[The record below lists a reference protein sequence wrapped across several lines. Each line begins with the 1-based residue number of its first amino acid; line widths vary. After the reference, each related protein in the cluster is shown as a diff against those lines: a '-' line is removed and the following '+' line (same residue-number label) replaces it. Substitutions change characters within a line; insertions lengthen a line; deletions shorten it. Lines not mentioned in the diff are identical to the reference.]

1 MASIFSSISVGPAVE
16 VVSRARAAAPRWE
29 LGLRYAAAYAS
40 TLLAIGA
47 AQAKIG
53 AAFAVGLALVTLLG
67 LPLSLS
73 LRRAHHRWEH
83 HRLSRP
89 LFSLLVVLLSGAIS
103 LLLMRGKMQLGGA
116 GWDTLSFFAPNRYME
131 LMISVTLI
139 IAACRCLFILTDR
152 DALACLVPSF
162 SVLLLLIVLH
172 RETSVIFYFVAW
184 AVVTAVL
191 LALDHRA
198 ESREGLNGCVPAI
211 TPRQAV
217 ALPARSLGGVI
228 CFSLLCAMG
237 LSYGLASRSTD
248 TRAPGESWIYDFIS
262 RIGFLVPDL
271 PDLPGGGGLER
282 RIDFLSGPAL
292 PSRRVLWQVQ
302 ATAENGRRSLQPAYW
317 RAFTL
322 ARYDGL
328 SWSQA
333 VEAEMP
339 SRELQPHNVTPREP
353 PTGRRSGRRRSS
365 SRMTSSFFLR
375 PDMVV
380 GGKVLRAPML
390 EEPGDYRFEAAP
402 RRASHEPLRAPFGPS
417 GVRVVQLVRSR
428 TVNTGYLPALPAALT
443 LTLRNTY
450 PATVQARDD
459 GSLDTKVLQG
469 GQTAQVIS
477 TVPPLDEYGAS
488 RYSTTW
494 TVPPQRRGERPN
506 AAAHLS
512 ARERRLYLSLPRQLP
527 RRVRALAA
535 GVLRR
540 AARNE
545 SDYRRAG
552 RLALFVQ
559 NRASYTLRPPQMPVG
574 RDATDFFLFDSRRGY
589 CTYFAGALTVLC
601 RAAGIPARVVSGFA
615 NPEWDNEAGG
625 ENSGI
630 IREANGH
637 AWTEVWVDGW
647 GWAMLDATSSDDR
660 GDNAPGLW
668 TELADIIGAQATTFW
683 RWLRPHAPL
692 LGWLALPLLMLAGAM
707 GVACAGNRWKNAPLL
722 RRLGWWGQ
730 APPAA
735 DDDGQVRRQVRAAYG
750 RVARQ
755 MTRRFR
761 ERAPGETAAEWL
773 QSAEA
778 ALTLQDPQPLRGL
791 TELYTRAC
799 YSRRPLDPSETEAA
813 LRALSQLSWK
823 RRPKP
828 AGARQPLG
836 RAPSAQR
843 GSAQRGSAQH
853 DGGAPEHRS

>member
-1 MASIFSSISVGPAVE
+1 MASLFSSISVGPPVE
-16 VVSRARAAAPRWE
+16 VASRARAAAPRWE

-53 AAFAVGLALVTLLG
+53 APFALALTLVTVLG
-67 LPLSLS
+67 LPLSLA
-73 LRRAHHRWEH
+73 LRRARHHWEH
-83 HRLSRP
+83 HRFSRP
-89 LFSLLVVLLSGAIS
+89 LFTGLVHFLWITASVVLLRGRMHLDGA
-103 LLLMRGKMQLGGA
+103 GA
-116 GWDTLSFFAPNRYME
+116 GWGMISAFDAHYIE
-131 LMISVTLI
+131 LIVSVTLI

-184 AVVTAVL
+184 ALVTAVL

-198 ESREGLNGCVPAI
+198 ESRHGLTGCVPAI
-211 TPRQAV
+211 TPGQAV

-248 TRAPGESWIYDFIS
+248 SSAPGESWIYDLVS

-282 RIDFLSGPAL
+282 RIDFASGPAL
-292 PSRRVLWQVQ
+292 PSRRKLWGVR
-302 ATAENGRRSLQPAYW
+302 ATAVKEGRSLQPPYW

-333 VEAEMP
+333 AEDKVPAHRLEPQEVTSRYNMSSGRGFLP
-339 SRELQPHNVTPREP
+339 SRMWP
-353 PTGRRSGRRRSS
+353 PFSLT
-365 SRMTSSFFLR
+365 
-375 PDMVV
+375 PDM
-380 GGKVLRAPML
+380 GGSGKAMRSPRQD
-390 EEPGDYRFEAAP
+390 EPGEYRFDVAP
-402 RRASHEPLRAPFGPS
+402 RRARGKTSPARRAPFGPS
-417 GVRVVQLVRSR
+417 GVQVQQWVVPQ
-428 TVNTGYLPALPAALT
+428 TTNTGYLPVLPTAVT
-443 LTLRNTY
+443 LTLRNSFRT
-450 PATVQARDD
+450 TVQARDD
-459 GSLDTKVLQG
+459 DSLDTKVLQP
-469 GQTAQVIS
+469 GQTAIAIS
-477 TVPPLDEYGAS
+477 QVPPLDEYGAS
-488 RYSTTW
+488 RYATPQTM
-494 TVPPQRRGERPN
+494 PPRRRGERPN
-506 AAAHLS
+506 RAAHLS
-512 ARERRLYLSLPRQLP
+512 ASERRLYLGLPRRLP

-535 GVLRR
+535 AELRNAPR
-540 AARNE
+540 SE
-545 SDYRRAG
+545 SDYRRAQ

-559 NRASYTLRPPQMPVG
+559 NRASYTLRPPKMPAG

-601 RAAGIPARVVSGFA
+601 RAAGIPARVVSGFV
-615 NPEWDNEAGG
+615 NPEWDTKNGDDG
-625 ENSGI
+625 FGI
-630 IREANGH
+630 LREANGH

-647 GWAMLDATSSDDR
+647 GWAMLDATPSDDR
-660 GDNAPGLW
+660 GDTAPGLW
-668 TELADIIGAQATTFW
+668 TDLGDIIGAQATTFW

-692 LGWLALPLLMLAGAM
+692 LGWLALPLLAGAM
-707 GVACAGNRWKNAPLL
+707 GLAYAHAGGQWKSAPLL
-722 RRLGWWGQ
+722 RRLGRWGQ

-735 DDDGQVRRQVRAAYG
+735 DADADGQARRRVHAAYG

-755 MTRRFR
+755 LARRFR
-761 ERAPGETAAEWL
+761 ARAPGETAAEWL

-791 TELYTRAC
+791 AALYTRAC

-813 LRALSQLSWK
+813 LCALSQLSWK
-823 RRPKP
+823 RQPKP
-828 AGARQPLG
+828 ATASRPSV
-836 RAPSAQR
+836 RASAATRDSDQR
-843 GSAQRGSAQH
+843 ETTTL
-853 DGGAPEHRS
+853 EHRS